1 MSEPKPRQDWRTSY
15 AAAMLESDSTQ
26 FSDLIESA
34 SEAIHT
40 RLRELPE
47 TTAIH
52 FEYAELR
59 LALKYL
65 NLLKSN
71 SKAL

>member
-1 MSEPKPRQDWRTSY
+1 MSQTKSRQDWRSSY

-26 FSDLIESA
+26 LSRVIESA
-34 SEAIHT
+34 YEAIHT

-52 FEYAELR
+52 FERAELQ

-65 NLLKSN
+65 NLLTSN
-71 SKAL
+71 SQGL